1 MKAES
6 PEDQVRV
13 HLTIEGWVQGV
24 FFRTSTVQE
33 AKRLGVK
40 GWVRN
45 CPDGSVEVVAAG
57 KKRKIDELVH
67 WCHQGPAGAQVR
79 NVQVEW
85 EDYLNNLETF
95 VAFSIRR

>member
-13 HLTIEGWVQGV
+13 QLTIEGWVQGV
-24 FFRTSTVQE
+24 FFRTSTVKE

-45 CPDGSVEVVAAG
+45 CPDGSVEVVAEG
-57 KKRKIDELVH
+57 KKKKIDELIQ

-79 NVQVEW
+79 NVQLHW
-85 EDYLNNLETF
+85 EDHQGAFEN
-95 VAFSIRR
+95 FSIRR

>member
-24 FFRTSTVQE
+24 FFRVSTGQE
-33 AKRLGVK
+33 ATRLGVK

-45 CPDGSVEVVAAG
+45 CPDGSVEVVAEG
-57 KKRKIDELVH
+57 NKKKIDELIE

-79 NVQVEW
+79 NVQIHW
-85 EDYLNNLETF
+85 EEHQGTF
-95 VAFSIRR
+95 KNFSIRR

>member
-1 MKAES
+1 MNAES
-6 PEDQVRV
+6 SEDQVRV

-45 CPDGSVEVVAAG
+45 RPDGSVEVVAAG

>member
-6 PEDQVRV
+6 PEVQVRV
-13 HLTIEGWVQGV
+13 QLTIEGWVQGV

-45 CPDGSVEVVAAG
+45 CPDGSVEVVAEG
-57 KKRKIDELVH
+57 RKKKIDELIQ
-67 WCHQGPAGAQVR
+67 WCHQGPAGAQVS
-79 NVQVEW
+79 NVQLEW
-85 EDYLNNLETF
+85 EDYLETF
-95 VAFSIRR
+95 DTFSIRR

>member
-13 HLTIEGWVQGV
+13 QLTIEGWVQGV

-33 AKRLGVK
+33 AQRLGVK

-45 CPDGSVEVVAAG
+45 RPDGSVEVVAEG
-57 KKRKIDELVH
+57 KKKKIDELIQ

-79 NVQVEW
+79 NVQLHW
-85 EDYLNNLETF
+85 EDHQGAFEN
-95 VAFSIRR
+95 FSIRR

>member
-13 HLTIEGWVQGV
+13 HLTINGWVQGV

-33 AKRLGVK
+33 ATRLRVK

-45 CPDGSVEVVAAG
+45 CPDGSVEVVAEG
-57 KKRKIDELVH
+57 NKKKIDELIE

-79 NVQVEW
+79 NVQLRW
-85 EDYLNNLETF
+85 ENHQGAFET
-95 VAFSIRR
+95 FSIRR

>member
-13 HLTIEGWVQGV
+13 QLTIEGWVQGV

-33 AKRLGVK
+33 ARRLGVK

-45 CPDGSVEVVAAG
+45 CPDGSVEVVAQG
-57 KKRKIDELVH
+57 KKKKIDELIQ

-79 NVQVEW
+79 NVQLLW
-85 EDYLNNLETF
+85 EDHQGAFEN
-95 VAFSIRR
+95 FSIRK

>member
-13 HLTIEGWVQGV
+13 QLTIEVCVQGV

-45 CPDGSVEVVAAG
+45 CPDGSVEVVAEG
-57 KKRKIDELVH
+57 RKKKIDDLIQ

-79 NVQVEW
+79 SVQLRR
-85 EDYLNNLETF
+85 EDHQGAFEN
-95 VAFSIRR
+95 FSIRR

>member
-6 PEDQVRV
+6 PGDQVRV
-13 HLTIEGWVQGV
+13 QLTIEGWVQGV

-45 CPDGSVEVVAAG
+45 CPDGSVEVVAEG
-57 KKRKIDELVH
+57 RKKKIDELIQ
-67 WCHQGPAGAQVR
+67 WCQQGPAGAQVR
-79 NVQVEW
+79 NVQPRW
-85 EDYLNNLETF
+85 EDHQGAFEN
-95 VAFSIRR
+95 FSIRR

>member
-45 CPDGSVEVVAAG
+45 RPDGSVEVVAAG

-79 NVQVEW
+79 NVQLEW
-85 EDYLNNLETF
+85 EDYLETF
-95 VAFSIRR
+95 DTFSIRR

>member
-6 PEDQVRV
+6 SEDQVRA

-33 AKRLGVK
+33 AKRLGIK

-45 CPDGSVEVVAAG
+45 CTDGSVEVVAEG
-57 KKRKIDELVH
+57 NKKKIDQFIQ
-67 WCHQGPAGAQVR
+67 WCHQGPAGAQVH
-79 NVQVEW
+79 NVQLHWKDHQGAFE
-85 EDYLNNLETF
+85 N
-95 VAFSIRR
+95 FSIRR

>member
-13 HLTIEGWVQGV
+13 QLSIEGWVQGV

-40 GWVRN
+40 GGVRN
-45 CPDGSVEVVAAG
+45 CPDGSVEVVAEG
-57 KKRKIDELVH
+57 RKKKIDELIQ

-79 NVQVEW
+79 NVQLEW
-85 EDYLNNLETF
+85 EDYLETF
-95 VAFSIRR
+95 DTFSIRR